1 MAESTQYMFTH
12 KEVVEILV
20 KQQGLHEGL
29 WSLSVEFGLNA
40 VITGPNDDQ
49 MFPTAMVPVIRFGIR
64 QTDRMNNMS
73 VDAALIN
80 PEPKSKPKRPSTAK
94 KKP

>member
-1 MAESTQYMFTH
+1 MAEPTQYMFTH

-29 WSLSVEFGLNA
+29 WSLSVEFGINA

-49 MFPTAMVPVIRFGIR
+49 LYPTAMVPVIRFGI
-64 QTDRMNNMS
+64 QKSEKMNNIS
-73 VDAALIN
+73 VDAALVN
-80 PEPKSKPKRPSTAK
+80 PAPKSKSKSPRTAK